1 MYPPPNEITVSL
13 REPELWKK
21 ILSLGTEIPVKP
33 TGKLMFPLLNYNVSG
48 LDPEGV
54 YTMGIKL
61 RRVNKNILE
70 FKKNKIPN
78 KWRETGQPVEHF
90 PLESNEIF
98 ETPKRDVSQHPL
110 QICSNSDNLQNKK
123 REEAAA
129 QAIRLRRNPNEEVRR
144 FETIDKNN
152 LKRPL
157 SDNESI
163 SSDSTF
169 FSIDSFSTSKQNVAK
184 TVDSTS
190 MTTSCY
196 NETFM
201 KISSKSIEVLLDMS
215 TAAFRQ
221 DCSTSKR
228 DHHLSGATQT
238 SQVPTTRYTDGLEQY
253 LLKDP
258 VSRMEFERSDLD
270 DILIGLLLENIHT
283 GTSHQK
289 LCQDGNNMNVVSN
302 TMSCQH

>member
-1 MYPPPNEITVSL
+1 MLVNTRCKYVPILTIYKIENEKKQQLKQFVFEETQFITAG
-13 REPELWKK
+13 K
-21 ILSLGTEIPVKP
+21 I
-33 TGKLMFPLLNYNVSG
+33 M
-48 LDPEGV
+48 
-54 YTMGIKL
+54 
-61 RRVNKNILE
+61 
-70 FKKNKIPN
+70 
-78 KWRETGQPVEHF
+78 
-90 PLESNEIF
+90 
-98 ETPKRDVSQHPL
+98 
-110 QICSNSDNLQNKK
+110 
-123 REEAAA
+123 
-129 QAIRLRRNPNEEVRR
+129 NEEVRR

-196 NETFM
+196 NETLM